1 MEYDTG
7 FVRSQDGTTIGC
19 RRLGHR
25 GPAVILLHGG
35 MQAAQNYMRLARFLA
50 ADFTVCVVDR
60 RGRGLSGPHG
70 TDYSVEREVE
80 DVQAFVA
87 QTGATRIFGL
97 SSGALVALRSAL
109 ATPALERV
117 ALYEPPLSTGGSVN
131 DEWVP
136 RYDRE
141 IAAGRPVAAVV
152 TALKGLAVDPLF
164 ARLPRAVL
172 VPIAAAG
179 TRLQRMTAPGDVA
192 IVDLIP
198 TQHYDMR
205 IVAELA
211 DSLGDYAALKAEVLL
226 MGGSKS
232 PAFLTTALDALEDT
246 LPHARRITFPGLD
259 HGGPDDDGDPE
270 RVGVALRDF
279 FSA

>member
-1 MEYDTG
+1 MDYDTG

-70 TDYSVEREVE
+70 TDYRVEREVE
-80 DVQAFVA
+80 DVRALVA

-109 ATPALERV
+109 ETPALERV
-117 ALYEPPLSTGGSVN
+117 ALYEPPLSLNGSVN
-131 DEWVP
+131 AAWLP
-136 RYDRE
+136 RFDRE
-141 IAAGRPVAAVV
+141 IAAGHPAAAVV
-152 TALKGLAVDPLF
+152 TVLKGLGVDPVF
-164 ARLPRAVL
+164 TRLPRAVL
-172 VPIAAAG
+172 VPAVAVG
-179 TRLQRMTAPGDVA
+179 TRLQRMSAPGDVA
-192 IVDLIP
+192 IADLIP
-198 TQHYDMR
+198 TQRFDMK
-205 IVAELA
+205 IVEELA
-211 DSLGDYAALKAEVLL
+211 DTLGAYADLPSDVLHL
-226 MGGSKS
+226 GGSKS
-232 PAFLTTALDALEDT
+232 PAFLVTALDALEGT
-246 LPHARRITFPGLD
+246 LPRRRLVTFPGLD

-270 RVGVALRDF
+270 TVGAVLREF